1 MYVWTDKQNTQW
13 IVHDG
18 KQVITISQGSLMD
31 DFNHSQEGVQEQYE
45 VLHREFPG
53 SKLYA
58 YGVQLGEAF
67 VTVKGGELDV
77 MYSNRQP
84 QRVKEL
90 EERVQQLNALT
101 VQCRLTQDERQLLQG
116 MMVGVVPDEYWD
128 KTDEL
133 LESLT
138 YQTDLHV
145 VCDVLAILN
154 TWVERDGFHGVLN
167 YTEQGLQVDFNLDHP
182 IVLHVGGY
190 GQFSPDVDQTF
201 LAWVDDKAEL
211 YLKVKQVFSVF
222 LDFYKWVNPLDLSY
236 QTNKIL
242 GDDRIRVTLKDP
254 RVVEYQR
261 QIREDFQEFQKRCR
275 EVKYIKL
282 NFSHTTRSVY
292 ADIEFFNGVPSM
304 RLSVRDHD
312 NCYEEGITIIRI
324 NTLKAMNVVDK
335 LEDAVQDYIS
345 KYYATQG
352 VLKQHTNQSK
362 QMEKEGVMCG
372 KY

>member
-90 EERVQQLNALT
+90 EERVQQLNVLK
-101 VQCRLTQDERQLLQG
+101 VQCRLTPDERQLLQG
-116 MMVGVVPDEYWD
+116 MMVGVVPDEYWV

-133 LESLT
+133 LESIT

-145 VCDVLAILN
+145 VCDVLEILN

-201 LAWVDDKAEL
+201 LAWVDDKADL

-261 QIREDFQEFQKRCR
+261 QLREDFQEFQKRCR

-292 ADIEFFNGVPSM
+292 ADIDFFNGVPSM

-324 NTLKAMNVVDK
+324 NTLKAMNVADK
-335 LEDAVQDYIS
+335 LEEAVQDYIS